1 MAHSGNYY
9 KLKTRD
15 WLRAKGYHVELM
27 ERQQRI
33 TIKDKKP
40 GNFKIVWVRKDILGA
55 DLIAVNDTEA
65 ILVGSVFGKQNIA
78 RNLKKFKE
86 YPSGGMKRWVV
97 AWEARIRGEP
107 EIVEVE

>member
-15 WLRAKGYHVELM
+15 WLKDKGYRVEFM

-33 TIKDKKP
+33 TIKDKKT
-40 GNFKIVWVRKDILGA
+40 GNFKIVWIRKDILGA

-65 ILVGSVFGKQNIA
+65 ILVGSVLGKQNIA

-86 YPSGGMKRWVV
+86 YPSGGMKRWLVI
-97 AWEARIRGEP
+97 WEARKEP